1 MPPHY
6 RTVTQALARAKRLR
20 REMTEAEKKLWRGLR
35 EGELGEYHFRKQVPA
50 GSYILDFCCLRRKLV
65 IEVDGGQHAEISASE
80 ARRNRWLCAEGYTV
94 LRFWNNE
101 VLENLDGVLW
111 KIGEVLRELPARF

>member
-1 MPPHY
+1 MPFHY
-6 RTVTQALARAKRLR
+6 RTTARTLGRAKRLR

-35 EGELGEYHFRKQVPA
+35 EGELGAHRFRKQMPA
-50 GSYILDFCCLRRKLV
+50 GPYVLDFCCLRKKLV
-65 IEVDGGQHAEISASE
+65 IEVDGGQHAEISTAE
-80 ARRNRWLCAEGYTV
+80 ERRNRWLRSEGYTV

-111 KIGEVLRELPARF
+111 RIEEVLKVLPSRF